1 MKSLDECKNFFKE
14 HGEAL
19 YLLISIKAND
29 ISEGRLVQAQERDVL
44 INKKL
49 NQIMSAMI
57 TEARDSLGIGSVQ
70 IQKDPECFFAIIM
83 RWQELW
89 RVFYTQFRKEYGR
102 GILEENVVI
111 NYIPKIEKMIFG
123 G

>member
-1 MKSLDECKNFFKE
+1 MKSLEECKNFFEE

-49 NQIMSAMI
+49 DQIMAAMI
-57 TEARDSLGIGSVQ
+57 AESKDSLGIGSIQ
-70 IQKDPECFFAIIM
+70 IQKDPECFFALIM

-89 RVFYTQFRKEYGR
+89 RGFYTQFRKEYGR
-102 GILEENVVI
+102 GILEENAII
-111 NYIPKIEKMIFG
+111 NYVPKIKKMILG